1 MSFIRNQFSVV
12 RMPIAAVISAVMY
25 ASILVLLSMGFTF
38 TQMIEKFPNFAHT
51 SYATVGVIISYTF
64 ARLWGYSPYL
74 AWPFAFVL
82 SGLFGIAL
90 YLLIVRPMR
99 RVGTSGIHITFAMI
113 ALSYVINATLAVF
126 SFWVMR
132 TRPFT
137 TANFMLRR
145 FDFTLMGYPGIVI
158 IAPITSITLV
168 TLLHLFLTRT
178 KFGIAIRATVEDPS
192 LASGLGVNTFHVHI
206 TSWFLTGAMAGLA
219 GAALPLWMP
228 TSLNGSDELM
238 INVIAGSVLGGLDSI
253 YGAIIGGAVL
263 SFTQTLMPIL
273 LVRALGIWIASYISL
288 TPIIFVVGVMM
299 LMPEGIGGVLWGNP
313 GSPSSPR
320 ERIRRLLRRV
330 K

>member
-1 MSFIRNQFSVV
+1 MSFIRNRFSVV
-12 RMPIAAVISAVMY
+12 RMPSSALISAVMY

-38 TQMIEKFPNFAHT
+38 THMIEKFPNFAHT
-51 SYATVGVIISYTF
+51 SFATVGVIISYTF
-64 ARLWGYSPYL
+64 VRLWGHSPYT

-90 YLLIVRPMR
+90 YLLVVRTMR
-99 RVGTSGIHITFAMI
+99 SVGTSGIHITFAMI

-137 TANFMLRR
+137 TASFMLRR
-145 FDFTLMGYPGIVI
+145 FDFTLMGYPGILFM
-158 IAPITSITLV
+158 APMTSVTLV

-192 LASGLGVNTFHVHI
+192 LASALGVNTFHVHL

-263 SFTQTLMPIL
+263 SFTQTLMPVL

-288 TPIIFVVGVMM
+288 TPMIFVIGVMM

-313 GSPSSPR
+313 GSPSR
-320 ERIRRLLRRV
+320 LGERIRRLLR
-330 K
+330 KGK